1 VSDESDALSQLMFL
15 LFPESPSI
23 CSNNDN
29 DNDDDDDD
37 DDPGARAGR

>member
-1 VSDESDALSQLMFL
+1 VSDESDVLSQFMFL

-29 DNDDDDDD
+29 NDNDDDDD
-37 DDPGARAGR
+37 DDPGARADS